1 MATHS
6 LRDRIGPDVGGTRLE
21 DALAAAARHGY
32 FYLDFNADHGP
43 NHLDHWD
50 AARARA
56 VRDACA
62 RHGIHL
68 GLHTL
73 SGVNVAEFS
82 PRVAEG
88 VDAYLQ
94 ANVDLAGH
102 LGCEWIIVHAGFHFG
117 TNVPARRAASL
128 ERLTR
133 LTAYAERAGARLLL
147 ENLNA
152 EPERAEVHYL
162 AHTVEECR
170 PYFEEIQSAAFGWAF
185 TVNHAHLVPE
195 GIGGFLDAFGVARI
209 GEVRLAD
216 NTGEYEIHLRPG
228 EGTIDFRA
236 LFRRLEASGYRHH
249 YAMAFGN
256 DDDKVAARDVFAA
269 CAAGGDR

>member
-1 MATHS
+1 MTSTQS
-6 LRDRIGPDVGGTRLE
+6 LRDRIGFDAGGTRLE
-21 DALAAAARHGY
+21 EALEWAARHH
-32 FYLDFNADHGP
+32 FHYLDFNADLGT

-50 AARARA
+50 AARVRA
-56 VRDACA
+56 VRDTCA
-62 RHGIHL
+62 RHRIHV

-82 PRVAEG
+82 PRVEDG

-94 ANVDLAGH
+94 ANVDLAGR
-102 LGCEWIIVHAGFHFG
+102 LGCEWLIVHAGFHFG
-117 TNVPARRAASL
+117 ANVPGRKAASL
-128 ERLTR
+128 ERLKR
-133 LTAYAERAGARLLL
+133 LTGYAEKAGARLLL

-170 PYFEEIQSAAFGWAF
+170 PYFDEIRSEHFGWAF

-195 GIGGFLDAFGVARI
+195 GINGFLDAFGIARI

-216 NTGEYEIHLRPG
+216 NTGEYEIHLNPG
-228 EGTIDFRA
+228 EGTVDFA
-236 LFRRLEASGYRHH
+236 SLFRRLESSGYRHH
-249 YAMAFGN
+249 YAMAFGTN
-256 DDDKVAARDVFAA
+256 DDKLAARELFAGHA
-269 CAAGGDR
+269 

>member
-1 MATHS
+1 MTTPS
-6 LRDRIGPDVGGTRLE
+6 LRDRIGPDVGGRPLE
-21 DALAAAARHGY
+21 EALAWAAGQRF
-32 FYLDFNADHGP
+32 FYLDFNADLGA
-43 NHLDHWD
+43 NHLDGWD
-50 AARARA
+50 AARVRA
-56 VRDACA
+56 VRDTCE

-82 PRVAEG
+82 PRVAEA

-94 ANVDLAGH
+94 ANVDLAGR
-102 LGCEWIIVHAGFHFG
+102 LGCEWLVVHAGFHFG
-117 TNVPARRAASL
+117 GNIPARTAASL
-128 ERLTR
+128 ERLKR

-162 AHTVEECR
+162 AHTVAECR
-170 PYFEEIQSAAFGWAF
+170 PYFEQIPSEHFGWAF

-195 GIGGFLDAFGVARI
+195 GIEGFLDAFGLARI

-228 EGTIDFRA
+228 EGTIDFAA
-236 LFRRLEASGYRHH
+236 LFRRLESSGYRHH

-256 DDDKVAARDVFAA
+256 DDDKVVARDLFASLV
-269 CAAGGDR
+269 

>member
-1 MATHS
+1 MATTES

-21 DALAAAARHGY
+21 DALESAARHRY
-32 FYLDFNADHGP
+32 HYLDFNADHGP
-43 NHLDHWD
+43 NHLDGWD
-50 AARARA
+50 AARVRA
-56 VRDACA
+56 VRDTCA

-94 ANVDLAGH
+94 ANVDLAGR

-117 TNVPARRAASL
+117 ANLLARRAASL
-128 ERLTR
+128 ERLKR
-133 LTAYAERAGARLLL
+133 LTAHAEKAGARLLL

-170 PYFEEIQSAAFGWAF
+170 PYFDEIQSAHFGWAF

-195 GIGGFLDAFGVARI
+195 GIGGFLDAFGVSRI

-228 EGTIDFRA
+228 EGTIDFPA
-236 LFRRLEASGYRHH
+236 LFRRLESSGYRRH
-249 YAMAFGN
+249 YAMAFGSAE
-256 DDDKVAARDVFAA
+256 DKLAARDLFASYA
-269 CAAGGDR
+269 